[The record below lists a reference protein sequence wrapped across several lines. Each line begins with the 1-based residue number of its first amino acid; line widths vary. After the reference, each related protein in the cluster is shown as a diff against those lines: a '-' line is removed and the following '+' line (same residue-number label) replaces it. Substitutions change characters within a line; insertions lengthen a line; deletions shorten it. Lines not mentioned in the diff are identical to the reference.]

1 MADFD
6 DIAKRVA
13 DVAQRVADVADALR
27 GKGVRIG
34 AGNNVARWLV
44 MPAAVPKPGER
55 DDDRGNSH
63 ASNGWHAAESLDDL
77 QVHLKERAEHRR
89 RRSQIG

>member
-34 AGNNVARWLV
+34 AGNSAARWLV
-44 MPAAVPKPGER
+44 MPAAVPKAGER
-55 DDDRGNSH
+55 DDDRQRSP
-63 ASNGWHAAESLDDL
+63 ARNGWHAAESLDDL
-77 QVHLKERAEHRR
+77 QVHLQDRAEHRR
-89 RRSQIG
+89 RRSQPR

>member
-13 DVAQRVADVADALR
+13 DIAQRVADVADALR

-34 AGNNVARWLV
+34 AGNSAARWLV
-44 MPAAVPKPGER
+44 MPAAAPETVER
-55 DDDRGNSH
+55 HDERR
-63 ASNGWHAAESLDDL
+63 ASPAPNGWHAAESLDDL
-77 QVHLKERAEHRR
+77 HMHLEDRAEHRR
-89 RRSQIG
+89 RRSQTR

>member
-1 MADFD
+1 VADFD

-13 DVAQRVADVADALR
+13 SVAQRVADVADALR

-34 AGNNVARWLV
+34 AGNSAARWLL
-44 MPAAVPKPGER
+44 MPAAVPEADER
-55 DDDRGNSH
+55 DDRRRRLH

-77 QVHLKERAEHRR
+77 HVHLEDRAEHRR
-89 RRSQIG
+89 RRSQTR